1 MYRICADAADLQDK
15 TEFYY
20 AAFPDMYYFCTAVF
34 NRYRVLSVDTLCILC
49 GYQIF
54 VRNLS
59 DTPYVS
65 VRYLLSGGQPAGNN
79 ADGCQLESGLSADTV
94 CKRMCYVRAF
104 PRTLGLDKTC
114 HMVRGKPVVRNDSF
128 QIQREQDN
136 ADYLVCNRISD

>member
-1 MYRICADAADLQDK
+1 MYRICTDAADLQDK
-15 TEFYY
+15 AEFYY

-59 DTPYVS
+59 DAPYVS
-65 VRYLLSGGQPAGNN
+65 VCYLLSGRQSSRDDAVGS
-79 ADGCQLESGLSADTV
+79 QLESGLSADTV
-94 CKRMCYVRAF
+94 RQRMCYVRTI
-104 PRTLGLDKTC
+104 PRTLALDKTC
-114 HMVRGKPVVRNDSF
+114 HMVRGKPVVRNDNF